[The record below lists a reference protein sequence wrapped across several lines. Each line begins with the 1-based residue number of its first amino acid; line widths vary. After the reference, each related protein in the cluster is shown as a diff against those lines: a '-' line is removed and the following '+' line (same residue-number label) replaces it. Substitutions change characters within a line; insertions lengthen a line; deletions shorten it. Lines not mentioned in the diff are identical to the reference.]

1 MILFSLLAA
10 LALVSCTTV
19 ENDPATNSMATLYRT
34 RVDFAPP
41 SRAERE
47 RQLVYEKEIVDRKTQ
62 ELEDRIGQLAAERQK
77 LYEEIAAKFPEC
89 RHQAHCL
96 SDLTRGS
103 TKRFEE
109 YRDARLPLAQLDSE
123 IAEAKAEKEKWES
136 RYALR
141 VRAIYN
147 RYLSREMLGV
157 SKVDSRI
164 KEILVHSLEAYPDRR
179 SLSRRILE
187 FGAPQ
192 VEPTYVGDL
201 SFRMLGQPVDE
212 AAVLATYMVTTTTRS
227 GKDQRY
233 LVTFLVNT
241 HQLDPQAYER
251 GFLEYW
257 AKRLGEL
264 GQPGLRNDIY
274 CGVYAIASPLLL
286 AKLGPAKTKPCAPA
300 RDKLQALDSKRY
312 LDANRPDAWFL
323 PIAYTDL

>member
-1 MILFSLLAA
+1 MARFFLLF
-10 LALVSCTTV
+10 ALVLASCTTV
-19 ENDPATNSMATLYRT
+19 ENDSSTNSLAPLYRT
-34 RVDFAPP
+34 RVDFMPP

-47 RQLVYEKEIVDRKTQ
+47 QQLAYEKEVASRKGQ
-62 ELEDRIGQLAAERQK
+62 ELEDRIDRLSAEREK
-77 LYEEIAAKFPEC
+77 LYAEIAAKFPEC

-103 TKRFEE
+103 AKRFEE

-123 IAEAKAEKEKWES
+123 IAEAKARKEKWEG

-141 VRAIYN
+141 ERAIYN

-164 KEILVHSLEAYPDRR
+164 KEILVHSLEVYPDRY

-192 VEPTYVGDL
+192 VEPTYLGDL
-201 SFRMLGQPVDE
+201 NFQMLGQPVDE
-212 AAVLATYMVTTTTRS
+212 AAVLATYRVTTRGS
-227 GKDQRY
+227 GKERSY

-257 AKRLGEL
+257 AKRLGEP
-264 GQPGLRNDIY
+264 GQPSLRNDIY

-286 AKLGPAKTKPCAPA
+286 AKIGPAKAKPCASA
-300 RDKLQALDSKRY
+300 RDKLQALDSHRY

-323 PIAYTDL
+323 PIAYTNL

>member
-1 MILFSLLAA
+1 MSWFLPLFA
-10 LALVSCTTV
+10 LVLVSCTTV
-19 ENDPATNSMATLYRT
+19 ENDPSTNSMATLYRT
-34 RVDFAPP
+34 RVDFMPP

-47 RQLVYEKEIVDRKTQ
+47 QQLAYEKEFESRKAQ
-62 ELEDRIGQLAAERQK
+62 ELEDRIDRLSTERQK

-89 RHQAHCL
+89 RHQTHCL

-123 IAEAKAEKEKWES
+123 IAEAKAQKEKWES
-136 RYALR
+136 RYSLR

-157 SKVDSRI
+157 GKADPRI
-164 KEILVHSLEAYPDRR
+164 KEILVHSLEVYPDRR

-192 VEPTYVGDL
+192 VEPTYLGDL
-201 SFRMLGQPVDE
+201 DFRMLGQPVDE
-212 AAVLATYMVTTTTRS
+212 ATVLATYMVTTTGS
-227 GKDQRY
+227 GKERRF

-241 HQLDPQAYER
+241 HQLDPQAYEQ

-257 AKRLGEL
+257 AKRLGEP
-264 GQPGLRNDIY
+264 GQPGLRDDIY
-274 CGVYAIASPLLL
+274 CGVYAIASPMLL
-286 AKLGPAKTKPCAPA
+286 AKIGPAKAKPCAPA
-300 RDKLQALDSKRY
+300 RDKLQALSSHRY
-312 LDANRPDAWFL
+312 LDANRPDFWFL
-323 PIAYTDL
+323 PIAYTNL